1 MLETDQLLEVTM
13 GHLLRIGVTVAATVV
28 LIGGVLYL
36 SQAGTGMPDYQHY
49 HFGQT
54 PYEHIGTVLAGVLRL
69 DSKSII
75 QFGILLLIATPIC
88 RVMVGVVGFSL
99 MKDRLY
105 AAVSAIVLIILLLSS
120 FARR

>member
-1 MLETDQLLEVTM
+1 MLETDQRLEVVM

-36 SQAGTGMPDYQHY
+36 SQTGIGVPEYQHY
-49 HFGQT
+49 HFVLT
-54 PYEHIGTVLAGVLRL
+54 PYEHIGTILAGVLRL

-88 RVMVGVVGFSL
+88 RVLLGVVGFSF

-105 AAVSAIVLIILLLSS
+105 ASVSAIVLIVLLLSS
-120 FARR
+120 FAKK

>member
-1 MLETDQLLEVTM
+1 MLETDQRLEVVM

-28 LIGGVLYL
+28 LIGGILYL
-36 SQAGTGMPDYQHY
+36 SQAGIGVPEYQHY
-49 HFGQT
+49 HFVPT
-54 PYEHIGTVLAGVLRL
+54 PYEHIRTVLAGVLRL

-88 RVMVGVVGFSL
+88 RVLLGVVGFSL

-105 AAVSAIVLIILLLSS
+105 AAVSALVLIVLLLSS
-120 FARR
+120 FARK